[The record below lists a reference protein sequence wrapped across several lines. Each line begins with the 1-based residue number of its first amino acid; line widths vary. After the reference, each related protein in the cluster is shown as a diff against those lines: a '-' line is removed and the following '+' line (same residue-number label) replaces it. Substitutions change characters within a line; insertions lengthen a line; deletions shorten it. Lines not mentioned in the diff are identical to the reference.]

1 MIIISYITLCLL
13 IVISLYALSVKVE
26 GKIVNV
32 MVPYLIITVP
42 TLYVFEGVFVYLSNV
57 QGYTSE
63 YLFFYTCYVLY
74 IASFVLSY
82 LYSQRKEIVS
92 DTKACRETKYV
103 FSSILFTLLAFVFY
117 LPVLIEFREY

>member
-13 IVISLYALSVKVE
+13 FVVFLYAISVKVE

-42 TLYVFEGVFVYLSNV
+42 TLYIFEGIFVYLSGIQEYN
-57 QGYTSE
+57 SE

-82 LYSQRKEIVS
+82 LYSQRKEV
-92 DTKACRETKYV
+92 
-103 FSSILFTLLAFVFY
+103 
-117 LPVLIEFREY
+117 